1 MGYIRICNR
10 EVAGSNLSRGYFTP
24 RSSQPSIPPG
34 SVNDYRLWLG
44 RQRQEWLIPLAD
56 KMQGAQYAGKTVLS
70 LDNAS
75 YTRFFLNIARWEFDY
90 FGSNKYLYYI
100 LSIK

>member
-1 MGYIRICNR
+1 MITSCGLEGKGRNGSFHLRIKCRVRN
-10 EVAGSNLSRGYFTP
+10 
-24 RSSQPSIPPG
+24 
-34 SVNDYRLWLG
+34 
-44 RQRQEWLIPLAD
+44 
-56 KMQGAQYAGKTVLS
+56 MQVKLLS